1 MKRLSRALSLLL
13 GALALCGASTSA
25 QLVGHY
31 EGDTLAD
38 NFDFWSNAGL
48 GPAILAPNPPLPSL
62 LVPGVSIIVT
72 GCPGPPYTPL
82 WTPVLTLGHP
92 HGASGPVVLR
102 IRQRPFNGPQVAGIP
117 AANLTEV
124 LIIGPLLGSV
134 NGVHNGVSCA
144 FSVPVPC
151 NLALIGVPWAAQ
163 ATVAGGGTVDLSTC
177 IHGIIG

>member
-1 MKRLSRALSLLL
+1 MKRLSRASSFLL
-13 GALALCGASTSA
+13 GALLLCGATTSA

-31 EGDTLAD
+31 EGDTTAD
-38 NFDFWSNAGL
+38 NLDFWSNAGL
-48 GPAILAPNPPLPSL
+48 GPAILALNPPLPNLS
-62 LVPGVSIIVT
+62 VPGVSIVVT
-72 GCPGPPYTPL
+72 GCPGPPSTPL

-92 HGASGPVVLR
+92 HGLSGPVIVN
-102 IRQRPFNGPQVAGIP
+102 IRARAFNGPQVAGIP
-117 AANLTEV
+117 SSNLTEL

-134 NGVHNGVSCA
+134 NGVHNGVSCS

-163 ATVAGGGTVDLSTC
+163 ATVAGGGSADLSTC